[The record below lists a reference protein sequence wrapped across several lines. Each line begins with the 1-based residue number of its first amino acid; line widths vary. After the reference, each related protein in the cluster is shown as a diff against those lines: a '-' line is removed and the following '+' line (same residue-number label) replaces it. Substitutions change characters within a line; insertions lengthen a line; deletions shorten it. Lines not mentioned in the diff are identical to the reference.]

1 MAKALE
7 IVVYVEDG
15 FTEEKI
21 FDIVARYTTI
31 KKCACILHDKDVDE
45 NGNPVKPHYHIA
57 LHFGNSN
64 VSRET
69 LATWF
74 NVDVHLVE
82 NIHSTFALTLQ
93 YFLHKNCPDKHQYD
107 IREMAANFDVK
118 ETLDKLKQKATLDK
132 LIERCATG
140 EILPSNYHEYIPAW
154 YYAMH
159 AQKFERAWKYY
170 FQKLLAEA
178 KSNRFCPVI
187 WLFGESGTGKTTL
200 AKLLAKERGQTPYIT
215 ASGTDPFS
223 HYMNQSAVVLDE
235 LRAGAPFKFA
245 ELLQVI
251 DPHHL
256 APAHS
261 RYKDVVLLAETIYIT
276 SVFSPEEIA
285 RHYNLQGS
293 DSAVQLFRRISE
305 VWQVFPDV
313 VRIGHYDPDSSGFVF
328 DTLKPNPVSEYLASQ
343 SVEAQPFDGASLLEK
358 VCERY
363 MDTQMELP
371 FPDDNSDAEKGE
383 HHEDT

>member
-1 MAKALE
+1 MLIGSVLALLRFNGLGRPGLWP
-7 IVVYVEDG
+7 IQY
-15 FTEEKI
+15 
-21 FDIVARYTTI
+21 Y
-31 KKCACILHDKDVDE
+31 LH
-45 NGNPVKPHYHIA
+45 
-57 LHFGNSN
+57 
-64 VSRET
+64 R
-69 LATWF
+69 
-74 NVDVHLVE
+74 
-82 NIHSTFALTLQ
+82 
-93 YFLHKNCPDKHQYD
+93 NCPGKHEYD
-107 IREMAANFDVK
+107 VSDIIANFDV
-118 ETLDKLKQKATLDK
+118 EAMLATLK
-132 LIERCATG
+132 ENITLNSLIEKCLSG
-140 EILPSNYHEYIPAW
+140 EITPLNFTDHISGQLYTKFHK
-154 YYAMH
+154 
-159 AQKFERAWKYY
+159 KFEVAWEFY
-170 FQKLLAEA
+170 QKKWLANA
-178 KSNRFCPVI
+178 DGNRFCPVI
-187 WLFGESGTGKTTL
+187 WLFGDSGTGKTTL

-343 SVEAQPFDGASLLEK
+343 SVEAQPFDGASLLEQ
-358 VCERY
+358 VCEKY
-363 MDTQMELP
+363 TDTQMELP